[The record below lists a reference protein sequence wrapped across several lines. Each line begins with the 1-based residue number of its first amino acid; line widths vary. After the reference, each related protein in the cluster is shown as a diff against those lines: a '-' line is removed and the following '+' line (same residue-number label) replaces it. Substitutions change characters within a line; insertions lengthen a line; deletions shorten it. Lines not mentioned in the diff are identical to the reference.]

1 MKKMKKQRELTKK
14 DKIKLRTKESAK
26 KFKRELKKSIN
37 TAIVAAFSF
46 LIALAWRDVITGYV
60 SKISELSPV
69 KGQLISAIIITIIC
83 VMGIL
88 IITKIFAKE

>member
-1 MKKMKKQRELTKK
+1 MKKQIIFTKK
-14 DKIKLRTKESAK
+14 DKVKLRTKESAK

-60 SKISELSPV
+60 NKISELSPV

-83 VMGIL
+83 VIGIL

>member
-1 MKKMKKQRELTKK
+1 MKKQRELTKK

-88 IITKIFAKE
+88 IITKINK